1 MRKLA
6 KLATGLKRRCPAASR
21 NPANKRMALPA
32 VWLMTDA
39 TRLPAP
45 QQAIAALPREAGV
58 IFRHYAVADRAA
70 LGAELRALCA
80 RRGLPFLVAGDV
92 GLALALRAEGVHLPE
107 AHIMRAGAIK
117 RRAPQLRVTVAAHS
131 LPALIR
137 ARAAGA
143 DAALLSPVFPTE
155 SHPGAPTLGAH
166 RFARL
171 ARAAGLPVYALGGVN
186 AENAARLR
194 GSGAFGIAAIAALNP
209 DKQG

>member
-1 MRKLA
+1 MQINYL
-6 KLATGLKRRCPAASR
+6 
-21 NPANKRMALPA
+21 
-32 VWLMTDA
+32 
-39 TRLPAP
+39 
-45 QQAIAALPREAGV
+45 
-58 IFRHYAVADRAA
+58 
-70 LGAELRALCA
+70 
-80 RRGLPFLVAGDV
+80 
-92 GLALALRAEGVHLPE
+92 
-107 AHIMRAGAIK
+107 GAIK

-186 AENAARLR
+186 VENAARLR